1 MTKRIIIGLVGKK
14 GCGKDTFYRIANNII
29 PFKRTAFADKIKQQ
43 LSQCFN
49 IPLDVIDSFKVD
61 DIAIVSRNKFE
72 KCHIDE
78 YGEVVDGRPITYSTI
93 SGRDFLRNFGMLMRN
108 YDESQFEK
116 SVQSQ
121 ILSDKESNFCVTD
134 VRFSSEAKL
143 IKDLGGVL
151 VKIESDSDDTND
163 HHITESGDFEVD
175 YKIHNN
181 KDTTYSHHIEKLIKQ
196 LVL

>member
-1 MTKRIIIGLVGKK
+1 MAKRIIIGLVGKK

-78 YGEVVDGRPITYSTI
+78 YGEVVDGRPITYSNI

-181 KDTTYSHHIEKLIKQ
+181 KDTTYSHYIEKLIKQ
-196 LVL
+196 LSL

>member
-1 MTKRIIIGLVGKK
+1 MAKRIIIGLVGKK
-14 GCGKDTFYRIANNII
+14 GCGKDTFYRIAKNII

>member
-1 MTKRIIIGLVGKK
+1 MAKRIIIGLVGKK

-151 VKIESDSDDTND
+151 VKIESDSDDMND
-163 HHITESGDFEVD
+163 HHVTESGDFEVD

>member
-1 MTKRIIIGLVGKK
+1 MAKRIIIGLVGKK

-78 YGEVVDGRPITYSTI
+78 YGEVDDGRPTIYSII

-163 HHITESGDFEVD
+163 HHVTESGDFEVD